1 MARWL
6 LAAFALAQAAT
17 PASAADPVADP
28 VAYTVAA
35 PIGMSDAA
43 CPAPQPGAFALDPQI
58 LADDWAWLC
67 RYRADNAL
75 VDPQHPPRAV
85 FIGDSITENWR
96 DTDPDLFAHGSIS
109 RGISG
114 QTSPQILVRFY
125 QDVVALHPVV
135 VHIMV
140 GTNDIA
146 GNTGPTS
153 PEAFQNAVRAM
164 VDIAKANHIA
174 VVLGSIPPQL
184 TFGWQPAVKPGP
196 WVAKLNRWLKD
207 YAAQQHLVFA
217 DYHTALAG
225 PAGEL
230 PAEFGPDGVHPNA
243 AGYAVMRGV
252 AERALAEAEK
262 RARKLRRED

>member
-1 MARWL
+1 MAKWLAAAIL
-6 LAAFALAQAAT
+6 LAALA
-17 PASAADPVADP
+17 ASPGAADPVER
-28 VAYTVAA
+28 
-35 PIGMSDAA
+35 PIGMSDAP
-43 CPAPQPGAFALDPQI
+43 CPAPQPGQFALDDHI
-58 LADDWAWLC
+58 LSTDWAWQC
-67 RYRADNAL
+67 RFRAINAL

-96 DTDPDLFAHGSIS
+96 IQDPDLFAHGNLA

-114 QTSPQILVRFY
+114 QTSPQVLVRFY
-125 QDVVALHPVV
+125 QDVVALHPRV

-153 PEAFQNAVRAM
+153 PQAYQNAVRAM
-164 VDIAKANHIA
+164 VDLARANHIA
-174 VVLGSIPPQL
+174 VILGSIPPSLQ
-184 TFGWQPAVKPGP
+184 FGWQPAVSPGP
-196 WVAKLNRWLKD
+196 WVAQLNAWLKD
-207 YAAQQHLVFA
+207 YAAAQGLVYA
-217 DYHTALAG
+217 DYHAALAG

-252 AERALAEAEK
+252 AERALAEADK
-262 RARKLRRED
+262 RARKLHRSD

>member
-1 MARWL
+1 MAAIL
-6 LAAFALAQAAT
+6 LTALAAAPGA
-17 PASAADPVADP
+17 ASAVEP
-28 VAYTVAA
+28 
-35 PIGMSDAA
+35 PIGMSEAP
-43 CPAPQPGAFALDPQI
+43 CPAPQPDAFALDPQI
-58 LADDWAWLC
+58 LSTDWAWLC
-67 RYRADNAL
+67 RYRAENAL

-96 DTDPDLFAHGSIS
+96 SADPDFFAHGNLG

-114 QTSPQILVRFY
+114 QTSPQLLVRFY
-125 QDVVALHPVV
+125 QDVIALHPAV

-153 PEAFQNAVRAM
+153 PETYQNAVRAM
-164 VDIAKANHIA
+164 VDLARANHI
-174 VVLGSIPPQL
+174 VVILGSIPPSIQ
-184 TFGWQPAVKPGP
+184 FGWQPALRPGP
-196 WVAKLNRWLKD
+196 WVLQLNLWLKD
-207 YAAQQHLVFA
+207 YARAQHLVYA
-217 DYHTALAG
+217 DYHAALAG

-252 AERALAEAEK
+252 AERALTEADK
-262 RARKLRRED
+262 RARKLRRDD